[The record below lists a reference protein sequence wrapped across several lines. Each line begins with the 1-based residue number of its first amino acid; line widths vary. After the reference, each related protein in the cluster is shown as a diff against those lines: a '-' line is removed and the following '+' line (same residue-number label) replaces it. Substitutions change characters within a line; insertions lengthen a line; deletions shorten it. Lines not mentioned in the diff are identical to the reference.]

1 MSLDMSHNLL
11 PSFPHCPFAFIGRQQ
26 QHLTTQHFH
35 SPPLKAG
42 PFFAGFF
49 QVNLDMT
56 FNLPLT
62 NGKACLIVEGTSKCQ
77 THLLKQKMMEHHF
90 GFIQTMQM
98 IYSVVF

>member
-35 SPPLKAG
+35 SPLLKAR
-42 PFFAGFF
+42 PFLQASFRSI
-49 QVNLDMT
+49 LT

-62 NGKACLIVEGTSKCQ
+62 NGKACLIVEGRSKCQ